1 MLEEAPFFY
10 ALGAINPRVTV
21 TFTIVPGSGGGL
33 KNVDRFGAALQSLAT
48 VVCGA
53 LLLST
58 VTAVVNNAN
67 QSTQEAQR
75 REAPLSDSYGPPPPT
90 GPELPVP
97 VYGAPAV
104 ASYPPPPPDV
114 PPPAPVPPPVQ
125 VPHKEYGVPVQS
137 YGPPHVS
144 IEYGP
149 PPAPAPKPIFHP
161 HPKAQYHHGPPPQHH
176 QKKSSSFLEQLFSTF
191 GFGGGSDSHHQHQQV
206 HHAPK
211 PIYGAPV
218 HSSPVYGPPSGP
230 KPVYGP
236 PAPSSGPLYGPPAH
250 QQAPPKPSYGAPK
263 PGYGPPI
270 QSGFSV
276 QSASFGHHHSG
287 GSVHAPPTPPEIK
300 CDGWKPIA
308 GPVVQP
314 EVHAP
319 ESSYGPPPSGDFL
332 GNHHQQHDS
341 AGATLDVSDIG
352 QQLPKFEHGPVFN
365 SHSELLSGL
374 ELPKGN
380 SYEVHSNFISDSY
393 GAPPADSF
401 LPGSY
406 KPSFSKP
413 LAPPPP
419 PPPQKLH
426 FPPAQHYGPPQRH
439 AGLGISHGS
448 VSGNLK
454 PWPVAGSPPRH
465 PIAYRP
471 PVPQGLIESIGHAV
485 EHQENFG
492 TKPAYSGD
500 VYLPPPTRDAAHS
513 GPSSVELNAL
523 PSEQPAKPF
532 LTQHQ
537 LPPSAQA
544 FVQEPRFQSHDIVS
558 VANDCGHGP
567 TSVDV
572 QQSVQTNQLSIIG
585 PSATASYSADYSL
598 SNSLEG
604 HYDTSASGGQVQT
617 SSLPGLDS
625 GLGGLELI
633 SAQKSQSLTIPV
645 QGQHGSYHLQF
656 QGAGSAPHEQILSE
670 GLLQS
675 ILSAIEQP
683 QQQRSAGET
692 ASYDPNID
700 HSEVSVFLKSPEGQ
714 KTLQDHPNGHV
725 GHKR

>member
-1 MLEEAPFFY
+1 M
-10 ALGAINPRVTV
+10 
-21 TFTIVPGSGGGL
+21 TFKLVASI
-33 KNVDRFGAALQSLAT
+33 
-48 VVCGA
+48 VCGA

-58 VTAVVNNAN
+58 VSAVVNNNAN
-67 QSTQEAQR
+67 QSNQEAQR
-75 REAPLSDSYGPPPPT
+75 REAPLADSYGPPPAT
-90 GPELPVP
+90 GPELPAP

-104 ASYPPPPPDV
+104 AHYPPPPPDV
-114 PPPAPVPPPVQ
+114 PPPAPALPPVQ

-137 YGPPHVS
+137 YGPPNVN

-149 PPAPAPKPIFHP
+149 PPAPAPKPIYHSY
-161 HPKAQYHHGPPPQHH
+161 PKPPQYHGPPPSHH
-176 QKKSSSFLEQLFSTF
+176 KKSSSFLEQLFSTF
-191 GFGGGSDSHHQHQQV
+191 GFGGSDDDHHSHH
-206 HHAPK
+206 HHA
-211 PIYGAPV
+211 
-218 HSSPVYGPPSGP
+218 P

-236 PAPSSGPLYGPPAH
+236 PSHPAPVYGPPAGPVLPPKPAYGPLISAPQPVYGPPIHQAPPKPLYGPP
-250 QQAPPKPSYGAPK
+250 KPA
-263 PGYGPPI
+263 YGPPI
-270 QSGFSV
+270 QSGFAV
-276 QSASFGHHHSG
+276 QSSSFGHQSGSFGHHP
-287 GSVHAPPTPPEIK
+287 GSPVHAPPTPPEIK

-332 GNHHQQHDS
+332 ATHHQIES
-341 AGATLDVSDIG
+341 SGVGVSSGDIG
-352 QQLPKFEHGPVFN
+352 LQLPKLEHGPVFN
-365 SHSELLSGL
+365 SHSELHSGL

-401 LPGSY
+401 LPGKY
-406 KPSFSKP
+406 KPSFVKP
-413 LAPPPP
+413 LPPPP

-426 FPPAQHYGPPQRH
+426 FPPAPHYGPPMRH
-439 AGLGISHGS
+439 PGLGISHGS

-454 PWPVAGSPPRH
+454 PWPVSGSPPRH

-492 TKPAYSGD
+492 TKPSYSGD
-500 VYLPPPTRDAAHS
+500 VYLPPPTRDVAHS
-513 GPSSVELNAL
+513 GPSSLELNAL

-537 LPPSAQA
+537 LPEAQA
-544 FVQEPRFQSHDIVS
+544 YVQEPRYQSHDIVS
-558 VANDCGHGP
+558 VSSDCGHGP

-572 QQSVQTNQLSIIG
+572 QQSIQTNQLSIVG
-585 PSATASYSADYSL
+585 PSATASYSADYS
-598 SNSLEG
+598 NNIQD
-604 HYDTSASGGQVQT
+604 HYDGAGSSRHVQT
-617 SSLPGLDS
+617 SSLPGLDG

-633 SAQKSQSLTIPV
+633 SAQKSQSLSIPV
-645 QGQHGSYHLQF
+645 QGQHGSYQLQF
-656 QGAGSAPHEQILSE
+656 QSADPQGAGSAPHEQILSE

-683 QQQRSAGET
+683 QQHRAAEEHD
-692 ASYDPNID
+692 SYDPNID

-714 KTLQDHPNGHV
+714 KTLQDHPNGHI

>member
-1 MLEEAPFFY
+1 MTGAKKTGLNGFAPMMKL
-10 ALGAINPRVTV
+10 AV
-21 TFTIVPGSGGGL
+21 
-33 KNVDRFGAALQSLAT
+33 SL
-48 VVCGA
+48 VCGA

-58 VTAVVNNAN
+58 VSGVVNNNAN
-67 QSTQEAQR
+67 QSNQEAQR
-75 REAPLSDSYGPPPPT
+75 REAPLADSYGPPPAT

-104 ASYPPPPPDV
+104 AHYPPPPPDV
-114 PPPAPVPPPVQ
+114 PPPAPALPPVQ
-125 VPHKEYGVPVQS
+125 VPHKEYGVPVQN
-137 YGPPHVS
+137 YGPPNVN

-149 PPAPAPKPIFHP
+149 PPAPAPKPIFHSY
-161 HPKAQYHHGPPPQHH
+161 PKPQYHGPPPSHH
-176 QKKSSSFLEQLFSTF
+176 KKSSSFLEQLFSTF
-191 GFGGGSDSHHQHQQV
+191 GFGGGDDDHHSHH
-206 HHAPK
+206 HHA
-211 PIYGAPV
+211 
-218 HSSPVYGPPSGP
+218 P

-236 PAPSSGPLYGPPAH
+236 PSHPAPAYGPPAGPVLPPKPAYGPPVSAPQPVYGPPLHQAPPKPLYGPP
-250 QQAPPKPSYGAPK
+250 KPA
-263 PGYGPPI
+263 YGPPI
-270 QSGFSV
+270 QSGYAV
-276 QSASFGHHHSG
+276 QSSSFGHQSGSFGHHPPSP
-287 GSVHAPPTPPEIK
+287 VHAPPTPPEIK

-332 GNHHQQHDS
+332 GTHHQLES
-341 AGATLDVSDIG
+341 SGGVVSTGDIG
-352 QQLPKFEHGPVFN
+352 LQLPKLEHGPVFN
-365 SHSELLSGL
+365 SHSDLHAGL
-374 ELPKGN
+374 ELSKGN

-401 LPGSY
+401 LPGKY
-406 KPSFSKP
+406 KPSFAKP
-413 LAPPPP
+413 LPPPP

-426 FPPAQHYGPPQRH
+426 FPPAPHYGPPPMRH
-439 AGLGISHGS
+439 PGLGISHGS

-454 PWPVAGSPPRH
+454 PWPVSGSPPRH

-500 VYLPPPTRDAAHS
+500 VYLPPPTRDVAHS

-537 LPPSAQA
+537 LPEAQA
-544 FVQEPRFQSHDIVS
+544 YVQEPRYQSHDVVS
-558 VANDCGHGP
+558 VSSDCGHGP

-572 QQSVQTNQLSIIG
+572 QQSIQTNQLSIVG
-585 PSATASYSADYSL
+585 PSATASYSADYSN
-598 SNSLEG
+598 SNNIQE
-604 HYDTSASGGQVQT
+604 HYGESSSRHVQT
-617 SSLPGLDS
+617 SSLPGLDG

-645 QGQHGSYHLQF
+645 QGQHGSYQLQF
-656 QGAGSAPHEQILSE
+656 QSADPQGAGSAPHEQILSE

-683 QQQRSAGET
+683 QQHRAADEHD
-692 ASYDPNID
+692 SYDPNID

-714 KTLQDHPNGHV
+714 KTLQDHPNGHI